1 AMPVTLDIRKSSF
14 YQEGM
19 KEGKEKAMVEILNS
33 MHKRGMSISEM
44 AEIVG
49 VSQEYVESVINKK
62 G

>member
-1 AMPVTLDIRKSSF
+1 MPVTLDIRKSSF
-14 YQEGM
+14 YQEDM
-19 KEGKEKAMVEILNS
+19 KGGKEKAMVEILNS
-33 MHKRGMSISEM
+33 MHKSGMSISGM